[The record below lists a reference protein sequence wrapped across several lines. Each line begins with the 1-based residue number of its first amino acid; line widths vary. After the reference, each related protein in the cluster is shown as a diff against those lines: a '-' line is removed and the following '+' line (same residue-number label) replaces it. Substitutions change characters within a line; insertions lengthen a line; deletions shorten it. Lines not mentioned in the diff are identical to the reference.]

1 MARAEAVDVVS
12 DMLHMASDNADSKAF
27 LESMTRQHR
36 THQQAFT
43 SLCLRWI
50 KVCSTQQSDLR
61 NEAAVE
67 ACKNIVEKC
76 DIQPLPFL

>member
-1 MARAEAVDVVS
+1 MARAETVDVVS
-12 DMLHMASDNADSKAF
+12 DVLHVASDNTDSKVF
-27 LESMTRQHR
+27 LESMTKQHR

-43 SLCLRWI
+43 SLCLQWI

-67 ACKNIVEKC
+67 VCKDIVGKC